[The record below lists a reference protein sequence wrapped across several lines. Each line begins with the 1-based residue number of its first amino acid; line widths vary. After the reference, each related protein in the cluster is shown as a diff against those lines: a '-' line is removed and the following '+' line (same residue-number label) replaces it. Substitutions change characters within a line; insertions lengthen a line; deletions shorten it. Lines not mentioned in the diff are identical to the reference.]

1 MGSLD
6 EMNPYSTTTL
16 NTPLTK
22 MAVCSDIFLFTFV
35 LLDTGGLIFIL
46 IYFIITLSDLECDYL
61 NAQECCAKLNFWNVP
76 KLWCQLVILFILIT
90 GGHWLMFL
98 INLPICVYLARRF
111 FYFPRGNIGEYDP
124 AEIHNQG
131 MMKKHLKGVVI
142 HLAWQLLGFF
152 IFLYCLLDAVMKEP
166 VLIQHVDDV
175 EVFNNDAKH
184 TYYQT
189 RGPPTI
195 DDEM

>member
-1 MGSLD
+1 
-6 EMNPYSTTTL
+6 
-16 NTPLTK
+16 
-22 MAVCSDIFLFTFV
+22 MAVCGDIFLFSFC

-61 NAQECCAKLNFWNVP
+61 NAQECCSKLNFWNVP

-166 VLIQHVDDV
+166 VLIQHDDDV